1 MNDIIN
7 FSKFFQ
13 NKKELPAFNKEEI
26 LNNFFIEDEE
36 DQIVE
41 SEESVN
47 NTMISNFPHIA
58 KEESDKRSKRIEKSY
73 EEDPD
78 GMYPRDDSRYDND
91 QDSGGWQDGMG
102 EPPSNESVDRD
113 DVVQREDIEKL
124 IQQEVEKIRKQT
136 IEDYKIQEN
145 ILINEEQEVEEEIV
159 EKVNTDEYYPVFI
172 DKSEN
177 FTCDIELE
185 GAKLK
190 DTQVR
195 LVLETEN
202 WNLLFNGEID
212 RNGKVNIPI
221 KKLSLFEEGDHGS
234 IKMEVIAEGTVFIPW
249 EQEFEAKRSK
259 KVMVSFNENK
269 KSKPLINTGVKVSVR
284 K

>member
-26 LNNFFIEDEE
+26 LNNFFIEDEDD

-41 SEESVN
+41 SEESVD

-58 KEESDKRSKRIEKSY
+58 KEESDKRSRRIEKSY

-78 GMYPRDDSRYDND
+78 GMYPRDDSRYDDD
-91 QDSGGWQDGMG
+91 QGSGGWQDGMG
-102 EPPSNESVDRD
+102 EPPSNES
-113 DVVQREDIEKL
+113 VQREDIEKL

-145 ILINEEQEVEEEIV
+145 IQEVEEEIV
-159 EKVNTDEYYPVFI
+159 EKVNTDEYYHVFI

-177 FTCDIELE
+177 FICEIELE
-185 GAKLK
+185 GAQLK

-221 KKLSLFEEGDHGS
+221 KKLSIFDEGEHGS

-269 KSKPLINTGVKVSVR
+269 KSKPQINTGVKVSLR

>member
-26 LNNFFIEDEE
+26 LNNFFIDEDD
-36 DQIVE
+36 DQIIE

-58 KEESDKRSKRIEKSY
+58 KEESDKRERRAEKSY

-78 GMYPRDDSRYDND
+78 GMYPRDDSRYDDD
-91 QDSGGWQDGMG
+91 QGSGGWQDGMG
-102 EPPSNESVDRD
+102 EPPSNES
-113 DVVQREDIEKL
+113 VQREDIEKL

-145 ILINEEQEVEEEIV
+145 ILINQEVEEEIV
-159 EKVNTDEYYPVFI
+159 EKVNTDEYYQVFI

-177 FTCDIELE
+177 FTCEIELE
-185 GAKLK
+185 GAQLK

-269 KSKPLINTGVKVSVR
+269 KSKPQINTGVKVSLR

>member
-26 LNNFFIEDEE
+26 LNNFFIEDDDD

-41 SEESVN
+41 SEESVD

-58 KEESDKRSKRIEKSY
+58 KEESDKRSRRIEKSY

-78 GMYPRDDSRYDND
+78 GMYPRDDSRYDDD
-91 QDSGGWQDGMG
+91 QGSGGWQDGMG

-145 ILINEEQEVEEEIV
+145 IQEVEEEIV

-177 FTCDIELE
+177 FICEIELE

-269 KSKPLINTGVKVSVR
+269 KSKPQINTGVKVSLR

>member
-41 SEESVN
+41 SEEGVD

-102 EPPSNESVDRD
+102 EPPSNESV
-113 DVVQREDIEKL
+113 QREDIEKL

-159 EKVNTDEYYPVFI
+159 EKVNTDEYYQVFI

-177 FTCDIELE
+177 FTCEIELE
-185 GAKLK
+185 GAQLK

-221 KKLSLFEEGDHGS
+221 KKLSLFDEGDHGS

-269 KSKPLINTGVKVSVR
+269 KSKPLINTGVKVSLR

>member
-26 LNNFFIEDEE
+26 LNNFFIEEDD

-41 SEESVN
+41 SEESVD

-58 KEESDKRSKRIEKSY
+58 KEESDKRERRAEKSY

-78 GMYPRDDSRYDND
+78 GMYPRDDSRYDDD
-91 QDSGGWQDGMG
+91 QGSGGWQDGMG

-113 DVVQREDIEKL
+113 DLVQREDIEKL

-145 ILINEEQEVEEEIV
+145 ILINQEVEEEIV
-159 EKVNTDEYYPVFI
+159 EKVNTDEYYHVFI

-177 FTCDIELE
+177 FICEIELE
-185 GAKLK
+185 GAQLK

-221 KKLSLFEEGDHGS
+221 KKLSIFDEGEHGS

-269 KSKPLINTGVKVSVR
+269 KSKPQINTGVKVSLR

>member
-26 LNNFFIEDEE
+26 LNNFFIDEDD
-36 DQIVE
+36 DQIIE
-41 SEESVN
+41 SEESVD

-58 KEESDKRSKRIEKSY
+58 KEESDKRSRRIEKSY

-102 EPPSNESVDRD
+102 EPPSNESVERD

-124 IQQEVEKIRKQT
+124 IQQEVEKIRKKT

-145 ILINEEQEVEEEIV
+145 IQEVEEEIV
-159 EKVNTDEYYPVFI
+159 EKVNTDEYYQVFI

-177 FTCDIELE
+177 FICEIELE
-185 GAKLK
+185 GAQLK

-269 KSKPLINTGVKVSVR
+269 KSKPQINTGVKVSLR

>member
-26 LNNFFIEDEE
+26 LNNFFIDEDD
-36 DQIVE
+36 DQIIE
-41 SEESVN
+41 SEESVD

-58 KEESDKRSKRIEKSY
+58 KEESDKRSRRIEKSY

-145 ILINEEQEVEEEIV
+145 IQEVEEEIV
-159 EKVNTDEYYPVFI
+159 EKVNTDEYYHVFI

-177 FTCDIELE
+177 FICEIELE
-185 GAKLK
+185 GAQLK

-221 KKLSLFEEGDHGS
+221 KKLSIFDEGDHGS

-259 KVMVSFNENK
+259 KVMLSFNENK
-269 KSKPLINTGVKVSVR
+269 KSKPQINTGVKVSLR

>member
-26 LNNFFIEDEE
+26 LNNFFIDEDD
-36 DQIVE
+36 DQIIE

-58 KEESDKRSKRIEKSY
+58 KEESDKRSRRIEKSY

-78 GMYPRDDSRYDND
+78 GMYPRDDSKYDND

-102 EPPSNESVDRD
+102 EPPSNES
-113 DVVQREDIEKL
+113 VQREDIEKL

-145 ILINEEQEVEEEIV
+145 IQEVEEEIV
-159 EKVNTDEYYPVFI
+159 EKVNTDEYYHVFI

-177 FTCDIELE
+177 FICEIELE
-185 GAKLK
+185 GAQLK

-269 KSKPLINTGVKVSVR
+269 KSKPQINTGVKVSLR

>member
-26 LNNFFIEDEE
+26 LNNFFIEEE
-36 DQIVE
+36 DDQIVE
-41 SEESVN
+41 SEESVS

-58 KEESDKRSKRIEKSY
+58 KEESDKRERRAEKSY

-78 GMYPRDDSRYDND
+78 GMYPRDDSRYDDD
-91 QDSGGWQDGMG
+91 QVSGGWQDGMG
-102 EPPSNESVDRD
+102 EPPSNESVDRED
-113 DVVQREDIEKL
+113 IVQREDIEKL

-145 ILINEEQEVEEEIV
+145 ILINKEVEEEIV
-159 EKVNTDEYYPVFI
+159 EKVNTDEYYHVFI

-177 FTCDIELE
+177 FICEIELE
-185 GAKLK
+185 GAQLK

-221 KKLSLFEEGDHGS
+221 KKLSIFDEGEHGS

-269 KSKPLINTGVKVSVR
+269 KSKPQINTGVKVSLR

>member
-1 MNDIIN
+1 MNDIIS

-13 NKKELPAFNKEEI
+13 NKKELPVFNKEEI
-26 LNNFFIEDEE
+26 LNNFFIDED
-36 DQIVE
+36 DDHIIE
-41 SEESVN
+41 SEQNSDITLV
-47 NTMISNFPHIA
+47 SNFKQI
-58 KEESDKRSKRIEKSY
+58 DKDTSEKREKVVEKSY
-73 EEDPD
+73 EEVAD
-78 GMYPRDDSRYDND
+78 GMYSEDDSRYEND
-91 QDSGGWQDGMG
+91 QDSGSWQDGIVDSQ
-102 EPPSNESVDRD
+102 SNESVDRD

-145 ILINEEQEVEEEIV
+145 ILINQEVEEEID
-159 EKVNTDEYYPVFI
+159 EKVNTDEYYHVFI

-177 FTCDIELE
+177 FSCEIELE
-185 GAKLK
+185 GAQLK

-212 RNGKVNIPI
+212 RDGKVNIPI
-221 KKLSLFEEGDHGS
+221 KKLSLFEEGEHGS

-259 KVMVSFNENK
+259 KVIVSFNENK
-269 KSKPLINTGVKVSVR
+269 KPKPQINSGVKVSLR

>member
-26 LNNFFIEDEE
+26 LNNFFIDEDD
-36 DQIVE
+36 DQIIE
-41 SEESVN
+41 SEESVD

-58 KEESDKRSKRIEKSY
+58 KEESDKRSRRIEKSY

-78 GMYPRDDSRYDND
+78 GMYPRDDSRYDDD
-91 QDSGGWQDGMG
+91 QGSGGWQDGMG

-145 ILINEEQEVEEEIV
+145 IQEVEEEIV
-159 EKVNTDEYYPVFI
+159 EKVNTDEYYHVFI

-177 FTCDIELE
+177 FICEIELE
-185 GAKLK
+185 GAQLK

-221 KKLSLFEEGDHGS
+221 KKLSIFDEGDHGS

-269 KSKPLINTGVKVSVR
+269 KSKPQINTGVKVSLR

>member
-26 LNNFFIEDEE
+26 LNNFFIDEDD
-36 DQIVE
+36 DQIIE

-58 KEESDKRSKRIEKSY
+58 KEESDKRERRAEKSY

-78 GMYPRDDSRYDND
+78 GMYPRDDSRYDDD
-91 QDSGGWQDGMG
+91 QVSGGWQDGMG
-102 EPPSNESVDRD
+102 EPPSNES
-113 DVVQREDIEKL
+113 VQREDIEKL

-145 ILINEEQEVEEEIV
+145 IQEVEEEIV
-159 EKVNTDEYYPVFI
+159 EKVNTDEYYHVFI

-177 FTCDIELE
+177 FICEIELE
-185 GAKLK
+185 GAQLK

-269 KSKPLINTGVKVSVR
+269 KSKPQINTGVKVSLR

>member
-26 LNNFFIEDEE
+26 LNNFVIEDEDD

-41 SEESVN
+41 SEESVD

-102 EPPSNESVDRD
+102 EPPSNESV
-113 DVVQREDIEKL
+113 QREDIEKL

-159 EKVNTDEYYPVFI
+159 EKVNTDEYYQVFI

-185 GAKLK
+185 GAQLK

-221 KKLSLFEEGDHGS
+221 KKLSLFDEGDHGS

>member
-26 LNNFFIEDEE
+26 LNNFFIEDEDD

-41 SEESVN
+41 SEESVD

-58 KEESDKRSKRIEKSY
+58 KEESDKRSRRIEKSY

-78 GMYPRDDSRYDND
+78 GMYPRDDSRYDDD
-91 QDSGGWQDGMG
+91 QGSGGWQDGMG
-102 EPPSNESVDRD
+102 EPPSNES
-113 DVVQREDIEKL
+113 VQREDIEKL

-145 ILINEEQEVEEEIV
+145 IQEVEEEIV
-159 EKVNTDEYYPVFI
+159 EKVNTDEYYHVFI

-177 FTCDIELE
+177 FICEIELE
-185 GAKLK
+185 GAQLK

-221 KKLSLFEEGDHGS
+221 KKLSIFDEGDHGS

-269 KSKPLINTGVKVSVR
+269 KSKPQINTGVKVSLR

>member
-26 LNNFFIEDEE
+26 LNNFFIDEDD
-36 DQIVE
+36 DQIIE

-58 KEESDKRSKRIEKSY
+58 KEESDKRERRAEKSY

-78 GMYPRDDSRYDND
+78 GMYPRDDSRYDDD
-91 QDSGGWQDGMG
+91 QVSGGWQDGMG
-102 EPPSNESVDRD
+102 EPPSNES
-113 DVVQREDIEKL
+113 VQREDIEKL

-145 ILINEEQEVEEEIV
+145 ILINQEVEEEIV
-159 EKVNTDEYYPVFI
+159 EKVNTDEYYHVFI

-177 FTCDIELE
+177 FICEIELE
-185 GAKLK
+185 GAQLK

-269 KSKPLINTGVKVSVR
+269 KSKPQINTGVKVSLR

>member
-26 LNNFFIEDEE
+26 LNNFVIEDEDD

-41 SEESVN
+41 SEESVD

-58 KEESDKRSKRIEKSY
+58 KEESDKRSRRIEKSY

-102 EPPSNESVDRD
+102 EPPSNES
-113 DVVQREDIEKL
+113 VQREDIEKL

-159 EKVNTDEYYPVFI
+159 EKVNTDEYYQVFI

-185 GAKLK
+185 GAQLK

-221 KKLSLFEEGDHGS
+221 KKLSLFDEGDHGS

>member
-26 LNNFFIEDEE
+26 LNNFFIEDEDE

-41 SEESVN
+41 SEESVD

-58 KEESDKRSKRIEKSY
+58 KEESDKRSRRIEKSY

-102 EPPSNESVDRD
+102 EPPSNES
-113 DVVQREDIEKL
+113 VQREDIEKL

-177 FTCDIELE
+177 FICEIELE
-185 GAKLK
+185 GAQLK

-221 KKLSLFEEGDHGS
+221 KKLSLFDEGDHGS

>member
-26 LNNFFIEDEE
+26 LNNFFIEDEDD

-41 SEESVN
+41 SEESVD

-58 KEESDKRSKRIEKSY
+58 KEESDKRSRRIEKSY

-102 EPPSNESVDRD
+102 EPPSNESV
-113 DVVQREDIEKL
+113 QREDIEKL

-145 ILINEEQEVEEEIV
+145 IQEVEEEIV
-159 EKVNTDEYYPVFI
+159 EKVNTDEYYQVFI

-177 FTCDIELE
+177 FTCEIELE
-185 GAKLK
+185 GAQLK

-269 KSKPLINTGVKVSVR
+269 KSKPQINTGVKVSLR

>member
-1 MNDIIN
+1 MKYLIV
-7 FSKFFQ
+7 S
-13 NKKELPAFNKEEI
+13 
-26 LNNFFIEDEE
+26 
-36 DQIVE
+36 IVE
-41 SEESVN
+41 SPVVVVGVGSHELVKGGER
-47 NTMISNFPHIA
+47 H
-58 KEESDKRSKRIEKSY
+58 RS
-73 EEDPD
+73 
-78 GMYPRDDSRYDND
+78 
-91 QDSGGWQDGMG
+91 GWQDGMG

-113 DVVQREDIEKL
+113 DLVQREDIEKL

-145 ILINEEQEVEEEIV
+145 ILINQEVEEDII
-159 EKVNTDEYYPVFI
+159 EKVNTGEYYHVFI

-177 FTCDIELE
+177 FICEIELE
-185 GAKLK
+185 GAQLK

-221 KKLSLFEEGDHGS
+221 KKLSIFDEGEHGS

-269 KSKPLINTGVKVSVR
+269 KSKPQINTGVKVSLR

>member
-26 LNNFFIEDEE
+26 LNNFFIEDDDD

-41 SEESVN
+41 SEESVD

-102 EPPSNESVDRD
+102 EPPSNESV
-113 DVVQREDIEKL
+113 QREDIEKL

-159 EKVNTDEYYPVFI
+159 EKVNTDEYYQVFI

-177 FTCDIELE
+177 FTCEIELE
-185 GAKLK
+185 GAQLK

-221 KKLSLFEEGDHGS
+221 KKLSLFDEGDHGS

>member
-26 LNNFFIEDEE
+26 LNNFFIEDDDD

-41 SEESVN
+41 SEESVD

-58 KEESDKRSKRIEKSY
+58 KEESDKRSRRIEKSY

-78 GMYPRDDSRYDND
+78 GMYPRDDSRYDDD
-91 QDSGGWQDGMG
+91 QVSGGWQDGMG

-145 ILINEEQEVEEEIV
+145 IQEVEEEIV

-177 FTCDIELE
+177 FICEIELE
-185 GAKLK
+185 GAQLK

-269 KSKPLINTGVKVSVR
+269 KSKPQINTGVKVSLR

>member
-26 LNNFFIEDEE
+26 LNNFLIEDDDD

-41 SEESVN
+41 SEESVD

-91 QDSGGWQDGMG
+91 QDYRGWQDGMG
-102 EPPSNESVDRD
+102 EPPSNESV
-113 DVVQREDIEKL
+113 QREDIEKL
-124 IQQEVEKIRKQT
+124 IQKEVEKIRKQT

-159 EKVNTDEYYPVFI
+159 EKANTDEYYQVFI

-177 FTCDIELE
+177 FTCEIELE

-221 KKLSLFEEGDHGS
+221 KKLSLFDEGDHGS

>member
-26 LNNFFIEDEE
+26 LNNFFIDEDD
-36 DQIVE
+36 DQIIE

-58 KEESDKRSKRIEKSY
+58 KEESDKRERRIEKSY

-78 GMYPRDDSRYDND
+78 GMYPRDDSRYDDN

-102 EPPSNESVDRD
+102 EPPSTES
-113 DVVQREDIEKL
+113 VQREDIEKL

-145 ILINEEQEVEEEIV
+145 ILINQEVEEDII
-159 EKVNTDEYYPVFI
+159 EKVNTGEYYHVFI

-177 FTCDIELE
+177 FICEIELE
-185 GAKLK
+185 GAQLK

-221 KKLSLFEEGDHGS
+221 KKLSIFDEGEHGS

-269 KSKPLINTGVKVSVR
+269 KSKPQINTGVKVSLR

>member
-26 LNNFFIEDEE
+26 LNNFFIDEDD
-36 DQIVE
+36 DQIIE

-58 KEESDKRSKRIEKSY
+58 KEESDKRSRRIEKSY

-78 GMYPRDDSRYDND
+78 GMYPRDDSRYDDD
-91 QDSGGWQDGMG
+91 QGSGGWQDGMG

-145 ILINEEQEVEEEIV
+145 IQEVEEEIV
-159 EKVNTDEYYPVFI
+159 EKVNTDEYYHVFI

-177 FTCDIELE
+177 FICEIELE
-185 GAKLK
+185 GAQLK

-221 KKLSLFEEGDHGS
+221 KKLSIFDEGDHGS

-269 KSKPLINTGVKVSVR
+269 KSKPQINTGVKVSLR

>member
-26 LNNFFIEDEE
+26 LNNFFIEDDDD

-41 SEESVN
+41 SEESVD

-58 KEESDKRSKRIEKSY
+58 KEESDKRSRRIEKSY

-91 QDSGGWQDGMG
+91 QDSRGWQDGMG
-102 EPPSNESVDRD
+102 EPPSNES
-113 DVVQREDIEKL
+113 VQREDIEKL

-159 EKVNTDEYYPVFI
+159 EKANTDEYYQVFI

-177 FTCDIELE
+177 FTCEIELE

>member
-26 LNNFFIEDEE
+26 LNNFFIDEDD
-36 DQIVE
+36 DQIIE
-41 SEESVN
+41 SEESVD

-58 KEESDKRSKRIEKSY
+58 KEESDKRSRRIEKSY

-78 GMYPRDDSRYDND
+78 GMYPRDDSRYDDD
-91 QDSGGWQDGMG
+91 QGSGGWQDGMG
-102 EPPSNESVDRD
+102 EPPSNES
-113 DVVQREDIEKL
+113 VQREDIEKL

-145 ILINEEQEVEEEIV
+145 IQEVEEEIV
-159 EKVNTDEYYPVFI
+159 EKVNTDEYYHVFI

-177 FTCDIELE
+177 FICEIELE

-221 KKLSLFEEGDHGS
+221 KKLSIFDEGEHGS

-269 KSKPLINTGVKVSVR
+269 KSKPPINTGVKVSLR

>member
-26 LNNFFIEDEE
+26 LNNFFIEDDDD

-41 SEESVN
+41 SEESVD

-58 KEESDKRSKRIEKSY
+58 KEESDKRSRRIEKSY

-78 GMYPRDDSRYDND
+78 GMYPRDDSRYDDD
-91 QDSGGWQDGMG
+91 QGSGGWQDGMG
-102 EPPSNESVDRD
+102 EPPSNESVERD

-145 ILINEEQEVEEEIV
+145 IQEVEEEIV

-177 FTCDIELE
+177 FICEIELE

-269 KSKPLINTGVKVSVR
+269 KSKPQINTGVKVSLR

>member
-26 LNNFFIEDEE
+26 LNNFFIEDDDD

-41 SEESVN
+41 SEESVD

-102 EPPSNESVDRD
+102 EPPSNESV
-113 DVVQREDIEKL
+113 QREDIEKL

-159 EKVNTDEYYPVFI
+159 EKANTDEYYQVFI

-177 FTCDIELE
+177 FTCEIELE

-221 KKLSLFEEGDHGS
+221 KKLSLFDEGDHGS